1 MTLAVVV
8 DETTF
13 RRLVRKVPAE
23 INFSGNQLT
32 IMDGIDLAVAERLAA
47 ARVRLVDDEGAVA
60 VLHLVY
66 VVEPGHRLAVGPAA
80 LEIGFAIERVI
91 DWTGET
97 IVFGDERLDGGAV
110 LGDIGFQAAAR
121 RRVGWR
127 SWWSPLQSPVAQAP
141 EAAAQLFRKQSGDL
155 KRCEMAATIKLVP
168 IEQARIDRRRPT
180 ARRRQ
185 IVRKHADANGQL
197 DDPRIVALAEEAGL
211 LKVEAR

>member
-91 DWTGET
+91 DRAREM
-97 IVFGDERLDGGAV
+97 IV
-110 LGDIGFQAAAR
+110 LGD
-121 RRVGWR
+121 
-127 SWWSPLQSPVAQAP
+127 
-141 EAAAQLFRKQSGDL
+141 
-155 KRCEMAATIKLVP
+155 
-168 IEQARIDRRRPT
+168 
-180 ARRRQ
+180 
-185 IVRKHADANGQL
+185 
-197 DDPRIVALAEEAGL
+197 
-211 LKVEAR
+211 